1 MNSSALKG
9 LGGVVFFL
17 LAWELFIDSAVIHFE
32 YLPPPSKICIAWL
45 SLVQQQK
52 YWLEISHTLFAA
64 VLGWLIASFI
74 GIVLGAALAISK
86 RFRQFSLTT
95 IEVLRPLPGVAF
107 APVGLLLFGF
117 SLNMELTVIC
127 LPTLWPILMNT
138 MAGIL
143 NLSKKLEEVVNILH
157 LTPTEAMRKI
167 YFPAAATSVLVGL
180 RISLSLAVVMAVVA
194 EMIGNPEGLGYAIVR
209 EQQAMNPNDMFAYI
223 FTVGCIGICINY
235 LLSQLAIYI
244 LPGQFLRKDI
254 AQTI

>member
-1 MNSSALKG
+1 MKSSVLKG
-9 LGGVVFFL
+9 LGGVFIFL
-17 LAWELFIDSAVIHFE
+17 LAWESFIFFNIVHFE
-32 YLPPPSKICIAWL
+32 YLPPPTKICKAWI

-52 YWLEISHTLFAA
+52 YWLEIGHTLFASL
-64 VLGWLIASFI
+64 LGWMIASI
-74 GIVLGAALAISK
+74 VGILLGTTLAISK

-127 LPTLWPILMNT
+127 LPTLWPILMNS
-138 MAGIL
+138 MVGIL
-143 NLSKKLEEVVNILH
+143 NLSKKLEEVASVLK
-157 LTPTEAMRKI
+157 LTPTESIRKI
-167 YFPAAATSVLVGL
+167 YFPAAASSVLVGL

-223 FTVGCIGICINY
+223 FTVGCVGVCINY
-235 LLSQLAIYI
+235 VLSQLAIFI

-254 AQTI
+254 SQSI